1 MKIADSFF
9 NIFDLTK
16 NCISS
21 SSPNATWTVTE
32 GSCDASIKKL
42 NINIGKADFYAF
54 NERLTKGMS
63 HITTCKSSKLEDKEC
78 DGIAFVEVSG
88 KRRLI
93 FCDLKSTFD
102 SNKVKNGFNQNLM
115 SFLKIYMLLSI
126 CDGFELNDFDIDFIV
141 ACKCFK
147 DENKRDNFF
156 HKLHS
161 DLIADKDN
169 FNTKILYSLL
179 TKREKC
185 VQLGDFPNMS
195 SIDIHPNIRNKK
207 IKLRLLMSENFSDDF
222 VNYSI

>member
-1 MKIADSFF
+1 
-9 NIFDLTK
+9 
-16 NCISS
+16 
-21 SSPNATWTVTE
+21 
-32 GSCDASIKKL
+32 
-42 NINIGKADFYAF
+42 
-54 NERLTKGMS
+54 
-63 HITTCKSSKLEDKEC
+63 
-78 DGIAFVEVSG
+78 
-88 KRRLI
+88 
-93 FCDLKSTFD
+93 
-102 SNKVKNGFNQNLM
+102 
-115 SFLKIYMLLSI
+115 MLLSI
-126 CDGFELNDFDIDFIV
+126 CDGFELNDIDIDFIV

-156 HKLHS
+156 HKLHL

-169 FNTKILYSLL
+169 FNTKILNSLL